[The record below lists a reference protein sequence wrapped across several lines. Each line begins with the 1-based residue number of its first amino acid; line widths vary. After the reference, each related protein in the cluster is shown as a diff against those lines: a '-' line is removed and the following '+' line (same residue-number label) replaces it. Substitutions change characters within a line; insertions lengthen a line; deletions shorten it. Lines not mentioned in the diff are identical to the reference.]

1 MQTFAEHSSQQIR
14 TVGHPRL
21 LDVGIVVAG
30 SVLMALCAHVS
41 IPLWFTPVPITL
53 QTFGLSL
60 LALTLGGRR
69 ASAALCLYLL
79 EGAAGIPV
87 FNPHGVGG
95 IAQLLGPTGGF
106 LLAYPIAAFASGV
119 IAHNVLQRARLL
131 SFSLAV
137 LVSDVIIFSFGA
149 LWFGVWSHQPAAMVF
164 SATVLPFLPG
174 EVIKA
179 SAAIAL
185 ALRKKPRTIQ
195 A

>member
-1 MQTFAEHSSQQIR
+1 
-14 TVGHPRL
+14 VG
-21 LDVGIVVAG
+21 G

-53 QTFGLSL
+53 QTFGISL
-60 LALTLGGRR
+60 LALTLGGWR

-79 EGAAGIPV
+79 EGAAGLPV
-87 FNPHGVGG
+87 FNPHGLGG
-95 IAQLLGPTGGF
+95 IVQLLGPTGGY
-106 LLAYPIAAFASGV
+106 LMAYPIAALASGL
-119 IAHNVLQRARLL
+119 IAQKVLQRARLL

-149 LWFGVWSHQPAAMVF
+149 LWLSAITHQPAAAILTV
-164 SATVLPFLPG
+164 AVLPFLPG

-185 ALRKKPRTIQ
+185 AMGKKFRYIQ

>member
-1 MQTFAEHSSQQIR
+1 MQSFAEQSSPQIR

-21 LDVGIVVAG
+21 LDVGIVVCG

-60 LALTLGGRR
+60 LALTLGGWR

-79 EGAAGIPV
+79 EGAAGLPV
-87 FNPHGVGG
+87 FSPHGMGG

-106 LLAYPIAAFASGV
+106 LMAYPFAAFASGM
-119 IAHNVLQRARLL
+119 IAHNVLQRTRLL

-137 LVSDVIIFSFGA
+137 LVSDAIIFSFGA
-149 LWFGVWSHQPAAMVF
+149 LWLSVLTHQHASTILSVA
-164 SATVLPFLPG
+164 VLPFLPG

-185 ALRKKPRTIQ
+185 ALAKKSRAIQ